1 MFGNQ
6 SPGYQTISPTTKSPS
21 RSRLAT
27 QTQSTHPR
35 LNDILYDNPC
45 QPVECYVM
53 PMVLDLLTIFQYA
66 QATQLVASCLAAS

>member
-1 MFGNQ
+1 MYGNR

-27 QTQSTHPR
+27 KTQSSHPR

-45 QPVECYVM
+45 RPVECYVM
-53 PMVLDLLTIFQYA
+53 PMVLDLLTIFQDV
-66 QATQLVASCLAAS
+66 QAAQLVASWLDAS